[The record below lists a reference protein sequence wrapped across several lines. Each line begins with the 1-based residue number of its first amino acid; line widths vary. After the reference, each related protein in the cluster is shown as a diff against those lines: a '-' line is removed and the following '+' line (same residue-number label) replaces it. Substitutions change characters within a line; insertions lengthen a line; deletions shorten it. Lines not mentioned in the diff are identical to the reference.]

1 MEKTP
6 INYCKIIDS
15 YSDDENSTET
25 EYFAAENTNAKKTPK
40 FTCEL
45 CDYECSKTLEWT
57 RHISTT
63 KHINRTQNSQVA
75 NKRFE
80 CNSCSFLC
88 KKESEWNRHI
98 ETRKHKVRISS
109 NENVLFES
117 KHICNI
123 CNKGYKAKSSLWYH
137 SKTCTAKP
145 VESKNTNEK
154 VPTDNSLGDLNVK
167 EIIID
172 LLKQNKELQTQIIE
186 MSKESKVTNIYN
198 NSNNGNTTNNTQ
210 FNLNMFLNETCK
222 DALNI
227 DDFMDSIKLNVED
240 LEQTGKLGFVQG
252 ITRIFLKGLKD
263 LDITQRPFHCTDVK
277 RETVYIKD
285 QNMWEKE
292 TSEKKKM
299 KQALNQ
305 AVRKNLCMLPIW
317 QLEHPE
323 YLRSNTDD
331 NDEYM
336 KIAKNSLGSEY
347 DDEQQRMDEKIIRNV
362 LREVVLDKKQGP
374 IEQTLT

>member
-1 MEKTP
+1 MEIPLRTLRKLYCSNCDHCCVDDDDWKIHIYTDEHVNRMNEDEKTVK
-6 INYCKIIDS
+6 IFWCNICDVKCNGKYDWDRHNITKKHKSKIDNYI
-15 YSDDENSTET
+15 
-25 EYFAAENTNAKKTPK
+25 
-40 FTCEL
+40 
-45 CDYECSKTLEWT
+45 
-57 RHISTT
+57 
-63 KHINRTQNSQVA
+63 
-75 NKRFE
+75 
-80 CNSCSFLC
+80 
-88 KKESEWNRHI
+88 KKEQGIVI
-98 ETRKHKVRISS
+98 EEKT
-109 NENVLFES
+109 
-117 KHICNI
+117 HICNI
-123 CNKGYKAKSSLWYH
+123 CNKEYKAKNSLWYH
-137 SKTCTAKP
+137 KKTCIAKP
-145 VESKNTNEK
+145 IEPKIENTLVSK
-154 VPTDNSLGDLNVK
+154 TDNSLGDLNVK

-172 LLKQNKELQTQIIE
+172 LLKQNKDLQTQIIE

-198 NSNNGNTTNNTQ
+198 NTNNTTNNQ

-222 DALNI
+222 NALNI

-285 QNMWEKE
+285 QNTWEKE

-305 AVRKNLCMLPIW
+305 AVRKNLCMLPHW

-323 YLRSNTDD
+323 YLRSNTTD

-374 IEQTLT
+374 IDSTAPSLE